1 MRAAMGRIKI
11 YVTYDDRFLAS
22 GGGGGAADAP
32 QFNVNTSIDR
42 AKARNT
48 WMFKK

>member
-22 GGGGGAADAP
+22 GGGGGGAADAP

-48 WMFKK
+48 